1 LINQSPAVISPE
13 VVASYRYDTIV
24 GSYAPMSYTR
34 YIDIT
39 SSNLCKKQ
47 NVKDGSTQPSEMFN
61 NSILAR
67 IYICNNFN
75 ESRFDSVTAGCNIV
89 GTRPYQL
96 YKMFDSPKYI
106 YWDAR
111 EFINNV
117 DLQVR
122 DDAGQ
127 LLYNIPVSL
136 INAGTGAVRTAINA
150 NTGRIMMTFQM
161 SEN

>member
-1 LINQSPAVISPE
+1 M
-13 VVASYRYDTIV
+13 T
-24 GSYAPMSYTR
+24 YTR
-34 YIDIT
+34 YIDIV

-47 NVKDGSTQPSEMFN
+47 NVKDGSTQPAELFN

-67 IYICNNFN
+67 IYICNNAN
-75 ESRFDSVTAGCNIV
+75 ESRFDSVDGCNIV

-122 DDAGQ
+122 DDSGDI
-127 LLYNIPVSL
+127 LYNIPLSVL
-136 INAGTGAVRTAINA
+136 IDQPGTRTTTNG
-150 NTGRIMMTFQM
+150 NTGRILMTFQM